1 MRVDKLPEIFPSR
14 REAGSDRRPLPS
26 VPLRGRRS
34 PAGLM
39 FIGLA
44 FGAVFACFA
53 QDRHPP
59 AEHDGVA
66 GSASQSPVS
75 AAVESKPPAQV
86 PENPSKRQKSEAAE
100 GERKKQI
107 ADESTQLLAM
117 ALSLKAEVDK
127 TNKDTLS
134 LNVIRKAD
142 AIERLARTVK
152 EKIRQSSGPS

>member
-1 MRVDKLPEIFPSR
+1 MRVDKLPEIFPGR
-14 REAGSDRRPLPS
+14 PEAGSDRPPLPS
-26 VPLRGRRS
+26 VPHRGRRS
-34 PAGLM
+34 PAGFL

-44 FGAVFACFA
+44 WVAVFACFA
-53 QDRHPP
+53 QDRQPS
-59 AEHDGVA
+59 AEHDGVT
-66 GSASQSPVS
+66 GSASQSPVN
-75 AAVESKPPAQV
+75 AAVESKPPTQV
-86 PENPSKRQKSEAAE
+86 SGNPSKQQNSEAADSQ
-100 GERKKQI
+100 RKKQI

-152 EKIRQSSGPS
+152 EKIKQSSGPS